1 MDTFKDVEIKKLSNY
16 ERLEKIGEGTYGV
29 VYKCRYKPTDTI
41 VALKKIRLDGE
52 EEGIPSTSIR
62 EISLLKELKHPN
74 IVELITV
81 LMEEEKLFLVFE
93 FMKMDLKEYLDTLK
107 KNNRLIDPELAKS
120 YMFQMMCALCF
131 CHSRRVIHRDLKP
144 QNLLI
149 DVSGNIKLADFGLA
163 RAFSIPVRVYTHE
176 VVTMWYRA
184 PEILLGQKKYSTPVD
199 IWSIGAIFAEMMTN
213 KPLFP
218 GDSEIDQMFKIFRV
232 LGTPTNAV
240 WPGCETLDDY
250 KKEFPKFVTSG
261 VVQRLRDQ
269 NPEVNLN
276 EEALDLLQ
284 KCLLYDPAKRISAL
298 EGFEHNYFR
307 NLDKKMYNAMRCPV
321 IPTYG
326 DVSVSRGALRENNLS
341 QMQH

>member
-1 MDTFKDVEIKKLSNY
+1 MDTFKDAEIKKLSNY

-29 VYKCRYKPTDTI
+29 VYKCRYKPNNTI

-93 FMKMDLKEYLDTLK
+93 FMKMDLKEYLDNLK
-107 KNNRLIDPELAKS
+107 KNGRVMEPELTKS
-120 YMFQMMCALCF
+120 YMFQMICALCF

-213 KPLFP
+213 KALFP
-218 GDSEIDQMFKIFRV
+218 GDSEIDQLFKIFRV
-232 LGTPTNAV
+232 LGTPTEDI
-240 WPGCETLDDY
+240 WPGCESLEAY
-250 KKEFPKFVTSG
+250 KTEFPKFVTSG
-261 VVQRLRDQ
+261 VAQRLKDQ
-269 NPEVNLN
+269 NQNVALGDD
-276 EEALDLLQ
+276 ALDLL
-284 KCLLYDPAKRISAL
+284 KSCLHYNPMKRISAL
-298 EGFEHNYFR
+298 HAFDHVYFT
-307 NLDKKMYNAMRCPV
+307 NLDKNMYHAMRAPV
-321 IPTYG
+321 IPTYE
-326 DVSVSRGALRENNLS
+326 DRNLRANRVFTNQ